1 MPSNYVMFKS
11 KILISF
17 LVILAIGCSD
27 QICVAQ
33 STLQNQPGINSDLHL
48 LIDQIATKKIIGLGE
63 STHGS
68 KEFSEIRSMMVKT
81 LVSQYG
87 YKAFVLEAEYIP
99 CVKINEYILTG
110 KGDPKQLLFGVRFW
124 PWIHQDF
131 LHLLIWMKDY
141 NQFNPSKPVQ
151 FFGMDSQYAKINAT
165 KKIIFEKFPDH
176 AQNIFDITEG
186 TEKRNHKIKLL
197 RKLSEKKIDVTETQ
211 QREWQY
217 FIFCQIHILSQL
229 SPVLYNSR
237 DENMAGMVEIIHKS
251 LGNDAKMILWTH
263 NGHINK
269 NGPSLNNRT
278 GMGFHL
284 CRSYPGDFVAIGMDF
299 KEGSF
304 TAVDYDNK
312 NERRPIAFFLKPFET
327 TLASV
332 TDFGN
337 DEIKWMDCKSIP
349 AFTINSIGAIYVH
362 NPKKGDAYYLESK
375 SNKSFDYLILI
386 KNSSPINLLQKDEDD
401 Q

>member
-1 MPSNYVMFKS
+1 MPSNYVKFKS

-17 LVILAIGCSD
+17 LVILAFGCSD

-87 YKAFVLEAEYIP
+87 YNAFVLEAEYIP
-99 CVKINEYILTG
+99 CLKINEYILTG

-131 LHLLIWMKDY
+131 LDLLIWLKNY
-141 NQFNPSKPVQ
+141 NQCNPSNPVQ
-151 FFGMDSQYAKINAT
+151 FFGMDSQYAKIHAT
-165 KKIIFEKFPDH
+165 KEIIFEKFPDH

-186 TEKRNHKIKLL
+186 KEKRNHKIKLL
-197 RKLSEKKIDVTETQ
+197 RKLSEKKIDVKETQ

-251 LGNDAKMILWTH
+251 MGNDAKMILWTH

-269 NGPSLNNRT
+269 NGPSLQNRT

-284 CRSYPGDFVAIGMDF
+284 KKVFHENYVAVAMDF
-299 KEGSF
+299 KEGRF
-304 TAVDYDNK
+304 IAVDYENK
-312 NERRPIAFFLKPFET
+312 NERKPEVFLLKPFET
-327 TLASV
+327 TFASV
-332 TDFGN
+332 TTFDDNTFL
-337 DEIKWMDCKSIP
+337 WFDCKNINNLVL
-349 AFTINSIGAIYVH
+349 NSIGAVYTIK
-362 NPKKGDAYYLESK
+362 PEKGNAYYLK
-375 SNKSFDYLILI
+375 TKGNKSFDYLILI
-386 KNSSPINLLQKDEDD
+386 KNSSPINLLQKDEDE